1 MQSDQSGGQDT
12 ILKVQDLGYENGGK
26 VILKNISFDL
36 RLGEH
41 LAIVG
46 SSGSGKST
54 LLRLLN
60 RLLEPTSGKVYFDGQ
75 DYTEIPPRELRRKV
89 GLILQQPFLFPGT
102 VADNLRFGPAQRGE
116 AISDEAIAEL
126 LANVDLPD
134 FAGRDVANLSG
145 GEAQRVSIARTL
157 ANSPEILLMDE
168 PTSALDEESRLQVE
182 KLVCDIAQRQKLTF
196 IIVTHDMPQA
206 GRLAETALVLEGG
219 SVRQYGQVQE
229 IIHAQ

>member
-1 MQSDQSGGQDT
+1 MQSDRSGGQDILLKAQGLGYKNNGKA
-12 ILKVQDLGYENGGK
+12 ILKDIN
-26 VILKNISFDL
+26 FDL

-41 LAIVG
+41 LAVVG

-60 RLLEPTSGKVYFDGQ
+60 RLLEPTQGKVVFNGQ
-75 DYTEIPPRELRRKV
+75 DYTEIPPRELRRKI
-89 GLILQQPFLFPGT
+89 GLILQQPYLFPGT
-102 VADNLRFGPAQRGE
+102 VADNLRFGPTQRE
-116 AISDEAIAEL
+116 ETISDEVIAEL
-126 LANVDLPD
+126 LAKVDLED
-134 FAGRDVANLSG
+134 FAERDVANLSG

-182 KLVCDIAQRQKLTF
+182 KLVCGIAQRQKLTF

-219 SVRQYGQVQE
+219 SVQQYGPVEE
-229 IIHAQ
+229 IIHA

>member
-1 MQSDQSGGQDT
+1 MQSDRSGGQDT
-12 ILKVQDLGYENGGK
+12 ILKAQDLGYKNDGK
-26 VILKNISFDL
+26 VILKDIAFDL
-36 RLGEH
+36 KLGEH
-41 LAIVG
+41 LAVVG

-60 RLLEPTSGKVYFDGQ
+60 RLLEPTQGRVIFNGQ
-75 DYTEIPPRELRRKV
+75 DYTEIPPRELRRRI
-89 GLILQQPFLFPGT
+89 GLILQQPYLFPGT

-134 FAGRDVANLSG
+134 FAARNVANLSG

-196 IIVTHDMPQA
+196 IIVTHDMLQA

-219 SVRQYGQVQE
+219 RVRQYGPVEE

>member
-1 MQSDQSGGQDT
+1 MQSYQSGGQAA
-12 ILKVQDLGYENGGK
+12 ILKVRDLGYENGGK
-26 VILKNISFDL
+26 VILKDISFDL
-36 RLGEH
+36 KLGEH
-41 LAIVG
+41 LAVVG

-60 RLLEPTSGKVYFDGQ
+60 RLLEPTQGSVFFNGR
-75 DYTEIPPRELRRKV
+75 DYKEIPPRELRRRI
-89 GLILQQPFLFPGT
+89 GLILQQPYLFPGT
-102 VADNLRFGPAQRGE
+102 VADNLRFGPAQRE
-116 AISDEAIAEL
+116 TEILDETIAEL
-126 LANVDLPD
+126 LANVDLPG

-206 GRLAETALVLEGG
+206 GRLSETALLLEGG
-219 SVRQYGQVQE
+219 RVRQYGPVE
-229 IIHAQ
+229 EVIHAQ

>member
-1 MQSDQSGGQDT
+1 MQTDQSGGQT
-12 ILKVQDLGYENGGK
+12 AILKVRDLGYRNDGK
-26 VILKNISFDL
+26 IILKDISFDL
-36 RLGEH
+36 KLGEH
-41 LAIVG
+41 LAVVG

-60 RLLEPTSGKVYFDGQ
+60 RLLEPTQGRVVFNGR
-75 DYTEIPPRELRRKV
+75 DYTEIPPRELRRKI
-89 GLILQQPFLFPGT
+89 GLTLQQPYLFPGT
-102 VADNLRFGPAQRGE
+102 VADNLRFGPAQRAAE
-116 AISDEAIAEL
+116 VSDEAIAEL

-182 KLVCDIAQRQKLTF
+182 KLVCGIARRQNLTF

-219 SVRQYGQVQE
+219 RVQQYGPVQE
-229 IIHAQ
+229 IIHAK

>member
-1 MQSDQSGGQDT
+1 M
-12 ILKVQDLGYENGGK
+12 
-26 VILKNISFDL
+26 
-36 RLGEH
+36 
-41 LAIVG
+41 
-46 SSGSGKST
+46 
-54 LLRLLN
+54 
-60 RLLEPTSGKVYFDGQ
+60 
-75 DYTEIPPRELRRKV
+75 
-89 GLILQQPFLFPGT
+89 
-102 VADNLRFGPAQRGE
+102 
-116 AISDEAIAEL
+116 

-134 FAGRDVANLSG
+134 FAGRNVANLSG

-182 KLVCDIAQRQKLTF
+182 KLVCDIAQHQKLTF

-219 SVRQYGQVQE
+219 RVRQYGPVEE

>member
-1 MQSDQSGGQDT
+1 MNLAPTQDSAVILRVENLGYESDGKT
-12 ILKVQDLGYENGGK
+12 ILKD
-26 VILKNISFDL
+26 ISFDL
-36 RLGEH
+36 SRGEH

-60 RLLEPTSGKVYFDGQ
+60 RLLEPSRGTVYFGGQ
-75 DYTEIPPRELRRKV
+75 DYKEIPPRELRRKI
-89 GLILQQPFLFPGT
+89 GLILQQPYLFPGM

-116 AISDEAIAEL
+116 TISDEAIAEL

-134 FAGRDVANLSG
+134 FAARDVANLSG

-168 PTSALDEESRLQVE
+168 PTSSLDEESRQQVE
-182 KLVCDIAQRQKLTF
+182 KLVCGIAQRQELTF
-196 IIVTHDMPQA
+196 IIVTHDMEQA
-206 GRLAETALVLEGG
+206 GRLADKALVLEQG
-219 SVRQYGQVQE
+219 RIQRYGKVEE
-229 IIHAQ
+229 ILHVK

>member
-1 MQSDQSGGQDT
+1 MQTDQSGGQT
-12 ILKVQDLGYENGGK
+12 AILKVRDLGYRNDGK
-26 VILKNISFDL
+26 IILKNITFDL
-36 RLGEH
+36 KLGEH
-41 LAIVG
+41 LAVVG

-60 RLLEPTSGKVYFDGQ
+60 RLLEPTQGRVVFNGC
-75 DYTEIPPRELRRKV
+75 DYTEIPPRELRRKI
-89 GLILQQPFLFPGT
+89 GLTLQQPYLFPGT
-102 VADNLRFGPAQRGE
+102 VADNLRFGPAQRAAE
-116 AISDEAIAEL
+116 VSDEAIAEL

-182 KLVCDIAQRQKLTF
+182 KLVCGIARRQNLTF

-219 SVRQYGQVQE
+219 RVQQYGPVQE
-229 IIHAQ
+229 IIHAK